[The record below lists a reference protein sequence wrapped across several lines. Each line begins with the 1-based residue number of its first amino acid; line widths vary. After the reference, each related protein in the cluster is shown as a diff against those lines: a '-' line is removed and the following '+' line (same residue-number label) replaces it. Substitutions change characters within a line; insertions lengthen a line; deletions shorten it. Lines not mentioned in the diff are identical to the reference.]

1 MPEGANAEAA
11 PAAGSAAAA
20 EEVVELEPPAHVDSG
35 AADLPGE
42 EGEEEDGDDD
52 EIADVD

>member
-1 MPEGANAEAA
+1 MPEGGNAEAA

-20 EEVVELEPPAHVDSG
+20 EEVVELEPPAHVESG

-42 EGEEEDGDDD
+42 EGEEEDDQEDP
-52 EIADVD
+52 E